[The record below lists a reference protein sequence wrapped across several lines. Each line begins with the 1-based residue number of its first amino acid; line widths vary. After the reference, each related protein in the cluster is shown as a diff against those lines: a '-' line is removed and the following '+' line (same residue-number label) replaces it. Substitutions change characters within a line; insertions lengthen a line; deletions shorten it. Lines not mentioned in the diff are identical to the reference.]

1 MAAMASVLAR
11 KIRSAHG
18 TVALLGAFLSNAACS
33 SDSSSK
39 VVGPLAG
46 DASPVDSM
54 TSGPADASVIDHVV
68 LPAASPGIGFDD
80 LQFGRTTRKILAPAG
95 RSGNLDLVN
104 VDTEEITTISGF
116 STSADYASGH
126 DFGTTSAV
134 EGRSGTILATD
145 RTTDQLHVVD
155 VASKTLIASA
165 ALAAHPDYVR
175 WVDGAAEAWLTE
187 PDAGQIEILSVSA
200 GSNPNLTQTAT
211 IPVAGGPE
219 SLVIDVTRGRA
230 YTSSF
235 VGTTYAIDLAS
246 HAIVETWKNG
256 CTLSLGLALD
266 EPRGFAF
273 VGCPEGKI
281 VVLDVAHGGTTLS
294 TTTAGGGIDIVAYG
308 GSTGHLYVPSPND
321 KTLTIFGVSSDATL
335 TTLGIVEG
343 AGAGVAADD
352 RAQAWVTDPTNGA
365 LIRIRDGY
373 PATK

>member
-1 MAAMASVLAR
+1 MVNGFASKVPSAA
-11 KIRSAHG
+11 G
-18 TVALLGAFLSNAACS
+18 TVMLLGALLSNAACS
-33 SDSSSK
+33 SDSTSQNA
-39 VVGPLAG
+39 GPLRA

-54 TSGPADASVIDHVV
+54 TSGPADASVVSHVA

-104 VDTEEITTISGF
+104 VDTEEVTAISGF
-116 STSADYASGH
+116 SESADYAGGH
-126 DFGTTSAV
+126 DFGPTSAV
-134 EGRSGTILATD
+134 EGRTGTILATD

-155 VASKTLIASA
+155 VQTNGIVAST

-175 WVDGAAEAWLTE
+175 WVDGANEAWLTE
-187 PDAGQIEILSVSA
+187 PDAGQIEILSVSS
-200 GSNPNLTQTAT
+200 GSVPNLTQTAT
-211 IPVAGGPE
+211 IPVPGGPE
-219 SLVIDVTRGRA
+219 SLVIDATRGRA
-230 YTSSF
+230 YTNSF
-235 VGTTYAIDLAS
+235 VGSTYAIDLAS

-256 CTLSLGLALD
+256 CALSLGLALD
-266 EPRGFAF
+266 EQRGFAF
-273 VGCPEGKI
+273 VGCPEGK
-281 VVLDVAHGGTTLS
+281 VVGLDVAHGGTTLS

-308 GSTGHLYVPSPND
+308 ETTGHLYVPSPND

-352 RAQAWVTDPTNGA
+352 QNHAWVTDPANGA

-373 PATK
+373 ALTK